1 MGLGGAMNSGISGMQ
16 AFSNAMSVI
25 GDNLANSDTAGYKA
39 GRTLFSDLIP
49 DTVSGSGGTSQIGRG
64 ANLSTV
70 DNIFSQGSIEDS
82 SSALDLAIEGSG
94 FFIVRDPAQEGENYT
109 RAGGFR
115 LNDEGYLVNPEGQI
129 VQGYESRRDGEYA
142 DLTGDIQINTRSSVP
157 GEASSEVALTTNL
170 NSESDERTW
179 DIDDAENSSNFST
192 TSEVYDSLGNTHQ
205 ITSYFNKTDDNRWQY
220 HLTVPYEEIDNSVGN
235 DFDTDETIV
244 EVASGELGFD
254 NSGELEEIEA
264 PDGTVMDTDD
274 PSWPRITIAD
284 GNLDWSNGSDPG
296 LGLDYEMNVTQF
308 STASKVVTQQADG
321 YSSGYL
327 NDISV
332 NEEGIIT
339 GTYSNGTSRDLSRL
353 ALGKFANEN
362 GLERL
367 GNNLYRATNSSGP
380 ADVGTPGSE
389 SGLGEISSNS
399 LEQSTVDIA
408 QEFTRMIETQRSFQA
423 SSKTISTTDEMLQ
436 EVINIKR

>member
-157 GEASSEVALTTNL
+157 GE
-170 NSESDERTW
+170 
-179 DIDDAENSSNFST
+179 
-192 TSEVYDSLGNTHQ
+192 
-205 ITSYFNKTDDNRWQY
+205 
-220 HLTVPYEEIDNSVGN
+220 
-235 DFDTDETIV
+235 
-244 EVASGELGFD
+244 
-254 NSGELEEIEA
+254 
-264 PDGTVMDTDD
+264 
-274 PSWPRITIAD
+274 
-284 GNLDWSNGSDPG
+284 
-296 LGLDYEMNVTQF
+296 
-308 STASKVVTQQADG
+308 
-321 YSSGYL
+321 
-327 NDISV
+327 
-332 NEEGIIT
+332 
-339 GTYSNGTSRDLSRL
+339 
-353 ALGKFANEN
+353 
-362 GLERL
+362 
-367 GNNLYRATNSSGP
+367 
-380 ADVGTPGSE
+380 
-389 SGLGEISSNS
+389 
-399 LEQSTVDIA
+399 
-408 QEFTRMIETQRSFQA
+408 
-423 SSKTISTTDEMLQ
+423 
-436 EVINIKR
+436 